1 MSEFKEELKL
11 TDKVSVGEKPEKDWL
26 KQDVID
32 ENGLTH
38 KDNKFL
44 EVLFDE
50 CKGNIKDA
58 MKISGIA
65 GSQTAITKRLGKQ
78 IKELTSEY
86 LIANTA
92 RAAIGVVSV
101 IDHPNVPGNKDI
113 LSAAGMILDRGG
125 VVKKEEV
132 VVQEQN
138 FMFILPSKDKDES

>member
-1 MSEFKEELKL
+1 MSEFKDE
-11 TDKVSVGEKPEKDWL
+11 L
-26 KQDVID
+26 KQDVLD

-50 CKGNIKDA
+50 CKGNIKEA
-58 MKISGIA
+58 MKLA
-65 GSQTAITKRLGKQ
+65 GLTGPQTAVTKRLHKQ

-86 LIANTA
+86 IIANTA
-92 RAAIGVVSV
+92 KAAIGVVNV
-101 IDHPNVPGNKDI
+101 IENPNVPGNKDT
-113 LSAAGMILDRGG
+113 LAAAGMILDRGG

-138 FMFILPSKDKDES
+138 FMFILPSKEREED

>member
-1 MSEFKEELKL
+1 MSEFKEE
-11 TDKVSVGEKPEKDWL
+11 L

-58 MKISGIA
+58 MKAA
-65 GSQTAITKRLGKQ
+65 GLTGPQHLVTSRLKEK
-78 IKELTSEY
+78 IKEIAQDY
-86 LIANTA
+86 LIANTG
-92 RAAIGVVSV
+92 RAVVSLV
-101 IDHPNVPGNKDI
+101 NTLDDPNLPGTKNT
-113 LSAAGMILDRGG
+113 LTAAGMILDRGG

-132 VVQEQN
+132 TVQEQN
-138 FMFILPSKDKDES
+138 FMFILPAKEREEE

>member
-1 MSEFKEELKL
+1 MSEFKEELKADIL
-11 TDKVSVGEKPEKDWL
+11 
-26 KQDVID
+26 D

-50 CKGNIKDA
+50 CKGNIKEA
-58 MKISGIA
+58 MKLAGIT
-65 GSQTAITKRLGKQ
+65 GPQTAVTKRLHKQ

-92 RAAIGVVSV
+92 RAAIGIVTV
-101 IDHPNVPGNKDI
+101 IDDPNKPGNKDI

-132 VVQEQN
+132 TVQEQN
-138 FMFILPSKDKDES
+138 FMFILPSKESDES

>member
-1 MSEFKEELKL
+1 MSEFKEE
-11 TDKVSVGEKPEKDWL
+11 L

-50 CKGNIKDA
+50 CKGNIKEA
-58 MKISGIA
+58 MKLA
-65 GSQTAITKRLGKQ
+65 GLTGPSSAVSKRLGSK

-86 LIANTA
+86 LVANTA
-92 RAAIGVVSV
+92 KAAIGLVGV
-101 IDHPNVPGNKDI
+101 IEEPNRPGNKDI
-113 LSAAGMILDRGG
+113 LSAAGMVLDRGG

-138 FMFILPSKDKDES
+138 FMFILPSKDSND